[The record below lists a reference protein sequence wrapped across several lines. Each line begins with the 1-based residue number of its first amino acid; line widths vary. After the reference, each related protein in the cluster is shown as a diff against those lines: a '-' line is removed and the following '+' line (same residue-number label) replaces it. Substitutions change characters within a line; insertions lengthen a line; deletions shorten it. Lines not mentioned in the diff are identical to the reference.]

1 MAIDTSGQESTVF
14 PSVVKISILEQHPLI
29 LLANSL
35 PWKEMIDCVIPDL
48 KSSTKKGCWWLG
60 PKLKVRIHLAA
71 YILQKIYNLT
81 DRKIEY
87 QLKDNAAFQL
97 FCGLNIVNQWHAPDH
112 TKIEEFRNRLSP
124 ETQKKLANMISQI
137 AVALG
142 FADPK
147 DVDLDST
154 VQEANIAYPSDASL
168 MSKLTGIGKK
178 VVEYLKKKKKYLG
191 ISFSVDLAKIKEA
204 ARKYFFLPKN
214 KPIEVKREVFKNLHK
229 LVKSQMRPVVELCN
243 YLSDHQIERLPWN
256 VKRSINQIKD
266 DAWRYLLDVGHFVR
280 THTLKPGKI
289 LSFHAKELACIKKG
303 KLGKEFEFGRVFQ
316 LGRLKG
322 NFLFVASSTNV
333 EMNDKKYFHQLI
345 QEHIE
350 LFGEGVLK
358 TVAVDKG
365 YWSQKNAQILKDLK
379 ICTAGLARP
388 HTVKQVT
395 EDLSLR
401 EDLHNR
407 RSGIE
412 PLIGHVKQGGQL
424 GKSRMKSDG
433 ATLASGYGSVLGFN
447 LRQMIRHQQG
457 KMEKA
462 T

>member
-1 MAIDTSGQESTVF
+1 VAIDTSGQESTVF
-14 PSVVKISILEQHPLI
+14 PSVVKISISNQHPLV

-35 PWKEMIDCVIPDL
+35 PWKEMIDSVIPDL

-60 PKLKVRIHLAA
+60 PKLKVRVHLAA

-124 ETQKKLANMISQI
+124 ETQRKLANMISQI

-168 MSKLTGIGKK
+168 MNKLTGMGKK

-191 ISFSVDLAKIKEA
+191 IDFSVDLAKIKEA

-214 KPIEVKREVFKNLHK
+214 RSIEVKRKVFKDLHK

-243 YLSDHQIERLPWN
+243 SLSGLQIERLPWN
-256 VKRSINQIKD
+256 IKRSINQVKN

-280 THTLKPGKI
+280 TNTIKPGKI
-289 LSFHAKELACIKKG
+289 LSFHAKEVSCIKKG

-333 EMNDKKYFHQLI
+333 EMNDKSIFYQLV

-350 LFGEGVLK
+350 LFGEGTLK
-358 TVAVDKG
+358 KLATDKG

-379 ICTAGLARP
+379 LSTAGLARP
-388 HTVKQVT
+388 HTVKHT
-395 EDLSLR
+395 NEDLALI

-412 PLIGHVKQGGQL
+412 PLIGHVKQGGLL
-424 GKSRMKSDG
+424 GRSRMKSDV
-433 ATLASGYGSVLGFN
+433 ATLAAGYGSVLGFN
-447 LRQMIRHQQG
+447 LRQVVRHQQG
-457 KMEKA
+457 KMKQVA
-462 T
+462 